1 MDEKKKLINWTAG
14 ISTVI
19 VALLIIIVVME
30 PRGNGVSRAAASRA
44 IALTLA
50 GEDAVRAEG
59 PETSFFPGELQD
71 QWYVK
76 YMDYLY
82 AKGYLDPETCY
93 PSEGSAVSAVTYGE
107 LSGWVTAAKGE
118 GEPSLAGYVTE
129 AAGKKAGKAV
139 DKAEFWE
146 FYDAFRAFADPD
158 GNVKEIET
166 DLYGTPGNVDGASPW
181 TAYTKDGKFLFEGLS
196 LDSYI
201 DKTIKLLVRED
212 GIIKVQGVVSD
223 EIVYENAWISG
234 FSGNT
239 VTVFIGNIQREF
251 PDFPVRQ

>member
-1 MDEKKKLINWTAG
+1 M
-14 ISTVI
+14 
-19 VALLIIIVVME
+19 
-30 PRGNGVSRAAASRA
+30 
-44 IALTLA
+44 
-50 GEDAVRAEG
+50 
-59 PETSFFPGELQD
+59 
-71 QWYVK
+71 
-76 YMDYLY
+76 
-82 AKGYLDPETCY
+82 
-93 PSEGSAVSAVTYGE
+93 
-107 LSGWVTAAKGE
+107 
-118 GEPSLAGYVTE
+118 
-129 AAGKKAGKAV
+129 

-234 FSGNT
+234 FSARYISTRPGEIPP
-239 VTVFIGNIQREF
+239 FIPNFGSSCG
-251 PDFPVRQ
+251 